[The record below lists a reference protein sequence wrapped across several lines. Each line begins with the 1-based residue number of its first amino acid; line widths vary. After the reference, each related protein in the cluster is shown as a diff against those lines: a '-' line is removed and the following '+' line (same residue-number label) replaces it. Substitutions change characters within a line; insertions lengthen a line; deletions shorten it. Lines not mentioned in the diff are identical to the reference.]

1 MAFLGVLQEER
12 DEARDVHGGGGA
24 GVLGHRGVA
33 LEAFFV
39 DFGETGT
46 QGTLHLGSSTATKWL
61 MPRMEGFAA
70 PATA

>member
-1 MAFLGVLQEER
+1 
-12 DEARDVHGGGGA
+12 
-24 GVLGHRGVA
+24 VLGHGGVA